1 MQILEVHVLDMRGNE
16 PAIAEWILHAGVA
29 VPVRFIPRFAQG
41 SCPPREE
48 RVRMLS
54 GDERL
59 HALEIALVH
68 VGESAGSFCAAS
80 AILRCCSSVFRA
92 VNRFSANC
100 LLNNINR

>member
-1 MQILEVHVLDMRGNE
+1 VQILEVHVLDMRGNQ

-29 VPVRFIPRFAQG
+29 VAVRFIPRFAQG
-41 SCPPREE
+41 SCPRREE
-48 RVRMLS
+48 RVRMPS

-59 HALEIALVH
+59 RALEIALVL

-80 AILRCCSSVFRA
+80 TILRWRSSVLRA

-100 LLNNINR
+100 PLNNINR